1 MATITFR
8 TDPEVD
14 AALVALTAGGGDRSR
29 AIREA
34 ILTAWRVRQEQRLRA
49 EAEALANDAADVD
62 EARAVL
68 ADMESL
74 RAW

>member
-14 AALVALTAGGGDRSR
+14 AALSALVGDGRDRSR

-34 ILTAWRVRQEQRLRA
+34 IIEAARRARAARLRA
-49 EAEALANDAADVD
+49 EADALAADPAD
-62 EARAVL
+62 RAEARAVL
-68 ADMESL
+68 EDLESL

>member
-14 AALVALTAGGGDRSR
+14 AALSALVGDGRDRSR

-34 ILTAWRVRQEQRLRA
+34 IIEAARRERAALRRGA
-49 EAEALANDAADVD
+49 AGALGAGMRSQVCCNRNCSA
-62 EARAVL
+62 
-68 ADMESL
+68 SS
-74 RAW
+74 

>member
-14 AALVALTAGGGDRSR
+14 AALSALVAGGRDRSR

-34 ILTAWRVRQEQRLRA
+34 ILDAARRERAARLRA
-49 EAEALANDAADVD
+49 EAEALAADDQDRV

-68 ADMESL
+68 EDMESL

>member
-14 AALVALTAGGGDRSR
+14 AALSALVGDGRDRSR

-34 ILTAWRVRQEQRLRA
+34 IIEAARRGGPPRLRA
-49 EAEALANDAADVD
+49 EADALAADPAD
-62 EARAVL
+62 RAEARAVL
-68 ADMESL
+68 EDLESL

>member
-8 TDPEVD
+8 TDAEVD
-14 AALVALTAGGGDRSR
+14 AALDELIGPDVDRSR

-34 ILTAWRVRQEQRLRA
+34 IIEAARREEARRLRL
-49 EAEALANDAADVD
+49 EAERIAADP
-62 EARAVL
+62 
-68 ADMESL
+68 AD

>member
-14 AALVALTAGGGDRSR
+14 AALSALVGDGRDRSR

-34 ILTAWRVRQEQRLRA
+34 IIEAARRERAARRRA
-49 EAEALANDAADVD
+49 EADALAAAPAARA
-62 EARAVL
+62 EARAL
-68 ADMESL
+68 RADLESL

>member
-14 AALVALTAGGGDRSR
+14 AALSALVGDGRDRSR

-34 ILTAWRVRQEQRLRA
+34 IIEAARRERAARLRA
-49 EAEALANDAADVD
+49 EADALAADPAD
-62 EARAVL
+62 RAEARAVL
-68 ADMESL
+68 EDLESL

>member
-14 AALVALTAGGGDRSR
+14 AALAALVGEGRDRSR
-29 AIREA
+29 AIRDAIIEA
-34 ILTAWRVRQEQRLRA
+34 ARSERAARLRA
-49 EAEALANDAADVD
+49 EAEALANDPDD
-62 EARAVL
+62 RNEARAVL
-68 ADMESL
+68 EDLESL

>member
-14 AALVALTAGGGDRSR
+14 AALSALVGDGRDRSR

-34 ILTAWRVRQEQRLRA
+34 IIEAAPRERAARLRA
-49 EAEALANDAADVD
+49 EADALAADPAD
-62 EARAVL
+62 RAEARAVL
-68 ADMESL
+68 EDLESL

>member
-8 TDPEVD
+8 TDAEVD
-14 AALVALTAGGGDRSR
+14 AALQELVGPGIDRSR

-34 ILTAWRVRQEQRLRA
+34 IIEAARREEARRLRV
-49 EAEALANDAADVD
+49 EAERIASDPEDRA

-68 ADMESL
+68 NDMESL

>member
-14 AALVALTAGGGDRSR
+14 AALSALGGAARAGAGACGVATIAGARGVGPP
-29 AIREA
+29 
-34 ILTAWRVRQEQRLRA
+34 RLRA
-49 EAEALANDAADVD
+49 EADALAADPAD
-62 EARAVL
+62 RAEARAVL
-68 ADMESL
+68 EDLESL